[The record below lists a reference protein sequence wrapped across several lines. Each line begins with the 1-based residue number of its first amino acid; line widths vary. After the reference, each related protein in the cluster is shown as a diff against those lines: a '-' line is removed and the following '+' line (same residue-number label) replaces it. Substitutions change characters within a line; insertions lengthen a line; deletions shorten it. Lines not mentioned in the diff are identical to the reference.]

1 MTTAELILLM
11 ILFFLTSAIGVVTGS
26 NSLITVPAMF
36 QFGIDPKTAVA
47 TNMFGLLFLSIGGT
61 LPFLGKGVIDRQRM
75 PKLVL
80 ITLVGSA
87 IGALLVSYI
96 TGSALKIIVSVSMIT
111 VSIFTLLKRDA
122 GIKKADIISTKSLV
136 IAYIITFFMA
146 IYGGLFSGG
155 YVTVLTASYI
165 AFFGMTYTQAIAET
179 KIINIFSSAVA
190 SAIFMWQGLVDYKLG
205 LILAVVMFIG
215 AYIGAKTVTKLN
227 DLWLK
232 RIFLSTVL
240 ILAVKTIFDFV
251 LN

>member
-1 MTTAELILLM
+1 MTTYALIILI
-11 ILFFLTSAIGVVTGS
+11 ILFFLTSIIGVVTGS
-26 NSLITVPAMF
+26 NSLVTVPVMF
-36 QFGIDPKTAVA
+36 QFGIEPKTAVA

-61 LPFLGKGVIDRQRM
+61 LPFLGKGVIDKKRL
-75 PKLVL
+75 PKLIL

-87 IGALLVSYI
+87 IGAILVGLI
-96 TGSALKIIVSVSMIT
+96 TGGAIKIIVSVSMIV

-122 GIKKADIISTKSLV
+122 GLTEAETISTKSLV
-136 IAYIITFFMA
+136 IAYVITFLMA

-155 YVTVLTASYI
+155 YVTVLTASYV

-179 KIINIFSSAVA
+179 KIINIFSSAIA
-190 SAIFMWQGLVDYKLG
+190 SAIFMWQGLIDYKLG
-205 LILAVVMFIG
+205 IILAVVMFIG

-240 ILAVKTIFDFV
+240 ILAVKTILDFI
-251 LN
+251 L

>member
-1 MTTAELILLM
+1 MTTNALVILI
-11 ILFFLTSAIGVVTGS
+11 ILFFVTSIIGVVTGS
-26 NSLITVPAMF
+26 NSLVTVPVMF
-36 QFGIDPKTAVA
+36 QFGIEPKTAVA

-61 LPFLGKGVIDRQRM
+61 LPFLGKGIIDKKRL
-75 PKLVL
+75 PKLIL

-87 IGALLVSYI
+87 IGAVLVGLI
-96 TGSALKIIVSVSMIT
+96 TGGAIKIIVSVSMIA

-122 GIKKADIISTKSLV
+122 GLSQTESISTKSLV
-136 IAYIITFFMA
+136 IAYVITFLMA

-155 YVTVLTASYI
+155 YVTVLTASYV

-179 KIINIFSSAVA
+179 KIINIFSSAIA
-190 SAIFMWQGLVDYKLG
+190 SAIFMWQGLIDYKLG
-205 LILAVVMFIG
+205 IILAVVMFIG

-240 ILAVKTIFDFV
+240 LLAVKTILDFT
-251 LN
+251 L

>member
-1 MTTAELILLM
+1 MMTAELILLM
-11 ILFFLTSAIGVVTGS
+11 ILFFVTSAIGVVTGS

-87 IGALLVSYI
+87 IGALLVGYI
-96 TGSALKIIVSVSMIT
+96 TGSALKIIVSVSMIA

-122 GIKKADIISTKSLV
+122 GIKKADSISAKSLI